1 MFFRRQ
7 FQFKRQKHLHTFTIF
22 NIKDFYWSIKETL
35 LKNTIQFAAEHADIN
50 KNDFEVIFHARK
62 SLLFHSNQPWIERDS
77 DTFDITMGAY
87 DGAEMGAY
95 DCEPVGII
103 MLSLLRKKHS
113 SNIIGLYRDDGL
125 SVFRNIS
132 GQQAEKHK
140 KNNSKI
146 FKDRSVQIII
156 KCNLK
161 IVDYLGV
168 TLNLNDGTYHP
179 FHKPN
184 EETTYIHVES
194 NHPLQIITNIP
205 RSIEKKIIPTIF
217 NKGNI

>member
-7 FQFKRQKHLHTFTIF
+7 FQFKLQKHLHTFTIF
-22 NIKDFYWSIKETL
+22 NMKDFYWSIKETL

-87 DGAEMGAY
+87 DGAEI
-95 DCEPVGII
+95 CEPVGIV

-113 SNIIGLYRDDGL
+113 SNKNIIQSIIL
-125 SVFRNIS
+125 SL
-132 GQQAEKHK
+132 
-140 KNNSKI
+140 
-146 FKDRSVQIII
+146 QIII

-161 IVDYLGV
+161 IVDYFGV

-184 EETTYIHVES
+184 KETTYIHVES

-217 NKGNI
+217 SKGNI